1 MWSRRFERPF
11 ILRPLDV
18 RVRLGIAA
26 FTWIPVV
33 VLMLA
38 SPIPTPA
45 RCAMGLWLAAS
56 VVLEVRG
63 WSRQPRLMIWRP
75 GTGWLL
81 EWADAG
87 RRPAHLLGSSRILPK
102 MFALSWRLPSGPR
115 VHMLV
120 PVGPGE
126 AAIGRRLRVLL
137 RYGRENG

>member
-11 ILRPLDV
+11 ILRRLKGPA
-18 RVRLGIAA
+18 RLGIAA
-26 FTWIPVV
+26 FTWIPAV

-38 SPIPTPA
+38 SPMPAPA
-45 RCAMGLWLAAS
+45 RCVMGLWLAAAAA
-56 VVLEVRG
+56 VEVRD

-81 EWADAG
+81 EWTDG
-87 RRPAHLLGSSRILPK
+87 TRRPAHLLGSSRILPK
-102 MFALSWRLPSGPR
+102 MFALSWRVPSGPR

-120 PVGPGE
+120 SVGPGE
-126 AAIGRRLRVLL
+126 AAIRRRLRVLL